1 MPTRHKS
8 IFLLRSAFLASV
20 GLWGALAGAQ
30 DSLFLGA
37 PPGRARA
44 EARGSVVSL
53 SNHALEAEWSVASG
67 KLAGSKFV
75 NHVTE
80 EGFSLPRDPFTII
93 FKDGTRLPASA
104 MKLVGAPRTEA
115 LAANPHSSRA
125 ADHLEGQ
132 SFLLR
137 LQDPKQT
144 VAVDWRV
151 MLRDDSN
158 YLREEITISALR
170 DDQAIAEVRLFNDSL
185 AGARVA
191 GTVKGSPVTVGNVF
205 LGIEN
210 PLAECE
216 AADIITCTMKRELPL
231 RKGQTVT
238 YSVVIGV
245 SPAGQMRRS
254 FLNYVERE
262 RAHPYRTFLHY
273 NCWYDIGFG
282 KPYDAPAVL
291 DVIGAFGAEL
301 VRSRGVKL
309 DSFLLDDGWDDPRS
323 SWRMN
328 SGFPQ
333 GLSPLSGA
341 AEQYGAGM
349 GVWLSPWGGYDE
361 AKQRRLEY
369 GRKIGLEINEGGF
382 ALSGPKYYDRFREV
396 SLDFI
401 RKEGVNV
408 FKIDGTGNVNTVFP
422 ASAFDSDFAAAISL
436 IQTWRSARPE
446 IYVNLTTGTY
456 PSPFWLLYADSIWRG
471 GEDHSFAGVGS
482 WREKWITYR
491 DQQTYQNI
499 VQAGPLFPLN
509 SLMLHGLIYARQA
522 EHLESDPGNDFENEV
537 HDYFGSGTQLQEMY
551 VSHALLSKD
560 NWDVLAEGANWSRRN
575 AGVLRDTHWIGG
587 NPGKLE
593 VYGWA
598 AWSPAKAILTLRNPS
613 DQPQSLS
620 IDVGRVLELPATTY
634 SKFVARS
641 PWKHESEVPSVSL
654 VAGQPHTF
662 DLQPFEV
669 LNLELL
675 PVDGAQP

>member
-1 MPTRHKS
+1 
-8 IFLLRSAFLASV
+8 
-20 GLWGALAGAQ
+20 
-30 DSLFLGA
+30 
-37 PPGRARA
+37 
-44 EARGSVVSL
+44 
-53 SNHALEAEWSVASG
+53 
-67 KLAGSKFV
+67 
-75 NHVTE
+75 
-80 EGFSLPRDPFTII
+80 
-93 FKDGTRLPASA
+93 

-115 LAANPHSSRA
+115 MAANPHSSRA
-125 ADHLEGQ
+125 ADHFEGQ
-132 SFLLR
+132 SGLLR

-144 VAVDWRV
+144 VTVDWRV
-151 MLRDDSN
+151 ILRDDSN
-158 YLREEITISALR
+158 YVREEITISALG
-170 DDQAIAEVRLFNDSL
+170 DDQAIAEVRLFNGSL
-185 AGARVA
+185 VGARLA

-216 AADIITCTMKRELPL
+216 AADIITCAMKRELPL

-238 YSVVIGV
+238 YSLVIGV

-273 NCWYDIGFG
+273 NSWYDIGYG
-282 KPYDAPAVL
+282 KPYDAAAVL
-291 DVIGAFGAEL
+291 DAIGAFGAEL

-309 DSFLLDDGWDDPRS
+309 DSFLLDDGWDDSRS

-328 SGFPQ
+328 TGFPH
-333 GLSPLSGA
+333 GLAPLSGV
-341 AEQYGAGM
+341 AEQYGAGT

-401 RKEGVNV
+401 RKDGVNL

-436 IQTWRSARPE
+436 IQAWRLAKPE

-491 DQQTYQNI
+491 DAQTYQNI

-537 HDYFGSGTQLQEMY
+537 HVYFGSGTQLQEMY

-560 NWDVLAEGANWSRRN
+560 NWDVLAEGASWSRRN

-620 IDVGRVLELPATTY
+620 IDVGPVLELPATTD

-641 PWKHESEVPSVSL
+641 PWKHDSGVPSVSL

-669 LNLELL
+669 LNLELFPL
-675 PVDGAQP
+675 DRAQP